1 MDSNSKVKLGIT
13 VCYQEMLGV
22 LHSLSVWFKLRG
34 LITCHATSILAVCYA
49 ISTSGTV
56 FAREAWFTL
65 ALPHHWV
72 TDRVPVTDTGL
83 VTTLPILILWARCKQ
98 YLPSSYHLHMNRL
111 TVVKKVKSCNTTSKL
126 TVLTAD
132 TMSVDII
139 DYWKCK
145 LIVMTHDKM
154 SVVVYEH
161 EHCPDSDTMSVDI
174 VTSYLH

>member
-1 MDSNSKVKLGIT
+1 MDSNSSVKLGIT

-34 LITCHATSILAVCYA
+34 LFTCCATYILAVCYA

-98 YLPSSYHLHMNRL
+98 YLPSSYEQIDSGQ
-111 TVVKKVKSCNTTSKL
+111 TGQKL
-126 TVLTAD
+126 SFY
-132 TMSVDII
+132 M
-139 DYWKCK
+139 
-145 LIVMTHDKM
+145 
-154 SVVVYEH
+154 
-161 EHCPDSDTMSVDI
+161 
-174 VTSYLH
+174 